1 MLLLAFA
8 LLAGAGTAVS
18 PCVLPVL
25 PAVLSASAAGGSRRP
40 LGVALGLAATFA
52 LTVAGV
58 SELVVGTGAGQAA
71 LRDVAIAVVA
81 LAGFALLIPR
91 VGERLERALA
101 PASRFGPRSAGR
113 GFWSGLGVGAA
124 LGLLYVPCAGPILA
138 AVIAVGAASAA
149 TVPIALAYAAGSALV
164 LLALGLGGRRLAGRL
179 RGPGLRRALGAVLL
193 ATAVVLAT
201 SADQRFEAALAAH
214 LPSALVDPTGGLER
228 SHAVQQRL
236 AALGHAPRFKP
247 MAAHGTLP
255 DLGPAPDFTGTQRWF
270 NTPGGRPL
278 SLAALRGHVVL
289 VDFWTYTCIN
299 CLRTLPYLKAWYAR
313 YRSQGFV
320 VVGVHTPEFG
330 FEHDAGNVRDATAR
344 FGIRYPVAQDN
355 DYKTWNAWQNQ
366 AWPAEYLID
375 ARGHVR
381 EAREGEGGYSDTE
394 RSIRTLLADAGER
407 RLGAHARVGPVV
419 QPGPIETPET
429 YIGAARAEGWL
440 ADPPQLGLH
449 TYPGATVAA
458 DIPLNR
464 FALKGT
470 WRIGAQPALAVS
482 DAEIDAH
489 VVGRAV
495 YIVLGSPGG
504 RPRPVSVLLD
514 GRPIPPRLAGADV
527 HGGRLVVRRQ
537 RLYAVAAFPAADDHV
552 LTLRFAPGVTA
563 YSFTFG

>member
-1 MLLLAFA
+1 MVMLLLAFA
-8 LLAGAGTAVS
+8 LLAGAGTALS

-25 PAVLSASAAGGSRRP
+25 PAVLSASAAGGARRP
-40 LGVALGLAATFA
+40 LGVALGLAGTFA

-58 SELVVGTGAGQAA
+58 SELVVGTGAGQTV
-71 LRDVAIAVVA
+71 LRDVAVAVVA
-81 LAGFALLIPR
+81 LAGMALLVPR

-101 PASRFGPRSAGR
+101 PVGRLGPRSAGR

-138 AVIAVGAASAA
+138 AVISVGAASAA

-164 LLALGLGGRRLAGRL
+164 LLALGTGGRRVAARL
-179 RGPGLRRALGAVLL
+179 RGPGPRRALGAVLVG
-193 ATAVVLAT
+193 TAVVLAT
-201 SADQRFEAALAAH
+201 SADQRFEATLATH
-214 LPSALVDPTGGLER
+214 LPSVLVDPTGGLER
-228 SHAVQQRL
+228 SHAVQERL

-247 MAAHGTLP
+247 MAAHTRLP
-255 DLGPAPDFTGTQRWF
+255 DLGPAPDFTGTERWF

-278 SLAALRGHVVL
+278 SLAGLRGHVVL

-313 YRSQGFV
+313 YHSQGFV

-330 FEHDAGNVRDATAR
+330 FEHDAGNVSDAIAR

-355 DYKTWNAWQNQ
+355 DYKTWNAWGNN

-394 RSIRTLLADAGER
+394 RAVRKLLAEAGDR
-407 RLGAHARVGPVV
+407 RVGAPARIGRTVT
-419 QPGPIETPET
+419 PGQLESPET
-429 YIGAARAEGWL
+429 YLGTDRASGWV
-440 ADPPQLGLH
+440 DPPQPGLH
-449 TYPGATVAA
+449 TYPEAA
-458 DIPLNR
+458 GVPVNG
-464 FALKGT
+464 FAYRGT
-470 WRIGAQPALAVS
+470 WRIGAQPALAVR
-482 DAEIDAH
+482 DAQIDAN

-495 YIVLGSPGG
+495 YIVLGSAGG

-514 GRPIPPRLAGADV
+514 GRPIPAREAGADV

-537 RLYAVAAFPAADDHV
+537 RLYQVAAFSAARPHR
-552 LTLRFAPGVTA
+552 LTLRFAPGVTG

>member
-8 LLAGAGTAVS
+8 LLAGAGTALS

-25 PAVLSASAAGGSRRP
+25 PAVLSASAAGGARRP

-58 SELVVGTGAGQAA
+58 SELVVGTGAGQSV
-71 LRDVAIAVVA
+71 LRDAAVAVVA
-81 LAGFALLIPR
+81 LAGLALLVPQ

-101 PASRFGPRSAGR
+101 PVSRLGPRSAGH

-124 LGLLYVPCAGPILA
+124 LGLLYLPCAGPILA
-138 AVIAVGAASAA
+138 AVISVGAASAA
-149 TVPIALAYAAGSALV
+149 TVPIALAYATGSALV
-164 LLALGLGGRRLAGRL
+164 LLALGTGGRRVLARL
-179 RGPGLRRALGAVLL
+179 RGPGPRRALGAVLV

-201 SADQRFEAALAAH
+201 SADQRFEATLATH

-228 SHAVQQRL
+228 SHAVQERL
-236 AALGHAPRFKP
+236 AAIGHAPRFKP
-247 MAAHGTLP
+247 MAARGQHLP
-255 DLGPAPDFTGTQRWF
+255 DLGPAPDFTGTERWF

-278 SLAALRGHVVL
+278 SLAGLRGHVVL

-313 YRSQGFV
+313 YHSQGFV

-330 FEHDAGNVRDATAR
+330 FEHDAGNVRDAVAR

-355 DYKTWNAWQNQ
+355 AYKTWNAWGNN

-381 EAREGEGGYSDTE
+381 EAREGEGGYADTE
-394 RSIRTLLADAGER
+394 RSIRTLLAAAGDR
-407 RLGAHARVGPVV
+407 RVGSRARVGRVV
-419 QPGPIETPET
+419 TAGQLESPET
-429 YIGAARAEGWL
+429 YLGTDRASGWL
-440 ADPPQLGLH
+440 IPPVPGLH
-449 TYPGATVAA
+449 TYPGSTDVGV
-458 DIPLNR
+458 NQ
-464 FALKGT
+464 FAYGGT
-470 WRIGAQPALAVS
+470 WRIGGQPALAVS

-495 YIVLGSPGG
+495 YIVLGSAGG
-504 RPRPVSVLLD
+504 RPRTVSVLLN
-514 GRPIPPRLAGADV
+514 GRPIPARQAGADV
-527 HGGRLVVRRQ
+527 HGGRIVVRRQ
-537 RLYAVAAFPAADDHV
+537 RLYQVAAFGSAGDHM
-552 LTLRFAPGVTA
+552 LTLRFAPGVTG

>member
-18 PCVLPVL
+18 PCVLPIL
-25 PAVLSASAAGGSRRP
+25 PAVLSASAAGGARRP
-40 LGVALGLAATFA
+40 LGIVIGLAATFA

-58 SELVVGTGAGQAA
+58 AELVVGTGVGQTA

-81 LAGFALLIPR
+81 AAGAVLLVPR
-91 VGERLERALA
+91 VAHRVEGWLA
-101 PASRFGPRSAGR
+101 PFSRFGPRSAGG

-138 AVIAVGAASAA
+138 AVISVGAASAS
-149 TVPIALAYAAGSALV
+149 TIPIALAYATGSALV
-164 LLALGLGGRRLAGRL
+164 LFALGHGGRRLAARL
-179 RGPGLRRALGAVLL
+179 RGPGPRRVLGLVLV

-201 SADQRFEAALAAH
+201 NTDQRFEATLAAH
-214 LPSALVDPTGGLER
+214 LPSVLVDPTGGLER

-247 MAAHGTLP
+247 MAAHQSSLP
-255 DLGPAPDFTGTQRWF
+255 DLGPAPDFRGNERWF
-270 NTPGGRPL
+270 NSRPL
-278 SLAALRGHVVL
+278 SLAQLRGHVVL

-330 FEHDAGNVRDATAR
+330 FEHDAGNVRDAIAR

-355 DYKTWNAWQNQ
+355 AYGTWNAWGNQ

-381 EAREGEGGYSDTE
+381 EAREGEGGYADTE
-394 RSIRTLLADAGER
+394 RSIRALLADAGR
-407 RLGAHARVGPVV
+407 RQLGARARVGHVV
-419 QPGPIETPET
+419 SPGSLETPET
-429 YIGAARAEGWL
+429 YLGTARAAGWIV
-440 ADPPQLGLH
+440 APRNGVA
-449 TYPGATVAA
+449 TYPGASRVL
-458 DIPLNR
+458 LNQ
-464 FALKGT
+464 FAYGGT
-470 WRIGAQPALAVS
+470 WRIGAQPALAVR
-482 DAEIDAH
+482 DASIQAH

-495 YIVLGSPGG
+495 YIVLGAAGG
-504 RPRPVSVLLD
+504 RPRPVTVLLD
-514 GRPIPPRLAGADV
+514 GKPIPARLAGADV
-527 HGGRLVVRRQ
+527 RGGRIVVRRQ
-537 RLYAVAAFPAADDHV
+537 RLYSVASFGRASDHV
-552 LTLRFAPGVTA
+552 LTLRFAPGVTG